1 MEHDDERFYSGA
13 SRGDFLDAMTAHAG
27 LGSVVAIEGDTG
39 SGVSTLLGQAVMA
52 LLADMEVVRID
63 GSEPH
68 DANVVVDALL
78 RHFDIDRA
86 DLPQML
92 RDTLSDGRLVV
103 VVDNSEDVRA
113 DALATMAA
121 LKQKLGARL
130 CYLFGGLPG
139 TVEALKSVDFTVDD
153 VLDLPTL
160 NADDVQDFAWFVA
173 GEELDEDES
182 ERLAHGSEGLPGAL
196 LGLLQGTRGSAAAVP
211 VGAATHSQDSQDSAA
226 EAGETDDE
234 MSDMPGFSARS
245 SDDEDDDNHVDAEAP
260 VPPADTAPASRATAP
275 WRHGAAVVGL
285 LLVVI
290 LLWSVLS
297 GGDDEDAAQD
307 SRELALPVPELVP
320 SKQQEIAPE
329 EPGVTPLKPTMEP
342 VARLEDIG
350 AEPEDEESKAEA
362 APNSNVQLAP
372 VTDPVMQSSPAQAQQ
387 EVAVAPAPDKPD
399 ESASVKPE
407 KVESK
412 AASQSEQEKAPAET
426 SGYNQAAWLAALDD
440 NRWFLQITATSQ
452 EANARAVLDQLDRK
466 GAYYPAKRNGKT
478 VFLVLAG
485 DYSSRQ
491 AALDA
496 KSTLPAKLRSAGP
509 FPRKMGD
516 VRGEL

>member
-27 LGSVVAIEGDTG
+27 LGSVVALEGDTD

-68 DANVVVDALL
+68 DANVVVEALL

-86 DLPQML
+86 DLPQVL
-92 RDTLSDGRLVV
+92 RDTLSVGRLVV

-113 DALATMAA
+113 DALATMVA

-153 VLDLPTL
+153 VLDLPVL
-160 NADDVQDFAWFVA
+160 NAEDVQDFAWFIA
-173 GEELDEDES
+173 GEELDDDES
-182 ERLAHGSEGLPGAL
+182 ERLVRRSEGLPGLL
-196 LGLLQGTRGSAAAVP
+196 LGLLQGSRSVAAAVP
-211 VGAATHSQDSQDSAA
+211 VEDVSAA
-226 EAGETDDE
+226 HGDQGEAVEVDDD
-234 MSDMPGFSARS
+234 MNDMPGFSARS
-245 SDDEDDDNHVDAEAP
+245 GDEESDDHAGRGEA
-260 VPPADTAPASRATAP
+260 ASPASVDVTDGPRTAAP
-275 WRHGAAVVGL
+275 WRHGVAVVGL
-285 LLVVI
+285 LLLVI
-290 LLWSVLS
+290 LLWSVFA
-297 GGDDEDAAQD
+297 GGEDEAATSN
-307 SRELALPVPELVP
+307 SRELALPVPESVP
-320 SKQQEIAPE
+320 AEQVVAPQEQ
-329 EPGVTPLKPTMEP
+329 GVTPLKPTMRP
-342 VARLEDIG
+342 VARLEDLD
-350 AEPEDEESKAEA
+350 EKPEEEAVTG
-362 APNSNVQLAP
+362 NVELTP

-387 EVAVAPAPDKPD
+387 EVAVAPAPSKPD
-399 ESASVKPE
+399 APVQTKPEAASSAPE
-407 KVESK
+407 KV
-412 AASQSEQEKAPAET
+412 PAQQADA
-426 SGYNQAAWLAALDD
+426 SGYNQAAWLATVDD
-440 NRWFLQITATSQ
+440 SRWFLQITATSQ
-452 EANARAVLDQLDRK
+452 ESNARGVLDQLDRK
-466 GAYYPAKRNGKT
+466 GAYYPAKRNGET

-509 FPRKMGD
+509 FPRKMAD
-516 VRGEL
+516 ISGEL

>member
-86 DLPQML
+86 ELPQVL
-92 RDTLSDGRLVV
+92 RDTLSNGRLVV

-113 DALATMAA
+113 DALTTMAA

-160 NADDVQDFAWFVA
+160 NADDVQDFAWFVV

-182 ERLAHGSEGLPGAL
+182 ERLAHRSEGLPGAL
-196 LGLLQGTRGSAAAVP
+196 LGLLQGTRDSAAAVP
-211 VGAATHSQDSQDSAA
+211 VGAATHSQGSAA

-245 SDDEDDDNHVDAEAP
+245 SDDEDDDDQVDAEAP
-260 VPPADTAPASRATAP
+260 VSPADTAPASRTTAP

-307 SRELALPVPELVP
+307 SRELALPVPESVP
-320 SKQQEIAPE
+320 SKQQEVAPR

-350 AEPEDEESKAEA
+350 AEPEDEESKVEA

-387 EVAVAPAPDKPD
+387 EVAVAPAPDKPAD
-399 ESASVKPE
+399 SAPSEPESE
-407 KVESK
+407 EGK
-412 AASQSEQEKAPAET
+412 AASPSAQEKPTTET

-440 NRWFLQITATSQ
+440 SRWFLQITATSQ

>member
-78 RHFDIDRA
+78 RHFDIDRE
-86 DLPQML
+86 DLPQVL
-92 RDTLSDGRLVV
+92 RDTLSNGRLVV

-113 DALATMAA
+113 DALTTMVA
-121 LKQKLGARL
+121 LKQKLGVRL

-139 TVEALKSVDFTVDD
+139 IVEALKSVDFTVDD

-173 GEELDEDES
+173 GEELDDDES
-182 ERLAHGSEGLPGAL
+182 EQLAHRSEGLPGAL
-196 LGLLQGTRGSAAAVP
+196 LGLLQGSRDTAAAVP
-211 VGAATHSQDSQDSAA
+211 LGESMADHGGPDEASLGA
-226 EAGETDDE
+226 DDDLN
-234 MSDMPGFSARS
+234 DMQGFSARVN
-245 SDDEDDDNHVDAEAP
+245 DDEDGEEGDDAAAGASAL
-260 VPPADTAPASRATAP
+260 PANATATPRAVAP
-275 WRHGAAVVGL
+275 WRHGAAVLGL

-290 LLWSVLS
+290 ILWSVFA
-297 GGDDEDAAQD
+297 GGEDEDAVPD
-307 SRELALPVPELVP
+307 SRELALPVPESVP
-320 SKQQEIAPE
+320 AEQVAAPGVPE
-329 EPGVTPLKPTMEP
+329 VTPLKPTMEP
-342 VARLEDIG
+342 VARLEDLD
-350 AEPEDEESKAEA
+350 AEPEGVDSDEKVATG
-362 APNSNVQLAP
+362 NVQLTP
-372 VTDPVMQSSPAQAQQ
+372 VTDPVMQSSPAQRQQ
-387 EVAVAPAPDKPD
+387 EVAVAPSP
-399 ESASVKPE
+399 EKPE
-407 KVESK
+407 EAAPSTPEKAQSK
-412 AASQSEQEKAPAET
+412 PALSQEQEKASADA
-426 SGYNQAAWLAALDD
+426 SGYNQAAWLAEVDD
-440 NRWFLQITATSQ
+440 SHWFLQITATSQ
-452 EANARAVLDQLDRK
+452 ESNARGVLDQLGGK

-509 FPRKMGD
+509 FPRKMAD
-516 VRGEL
+516 VRDEL

>member
-1 MEHDDERFYSGA
+1 MEHDDQRFYSGA

-92 RDTLSDGRLVV
+92 RDTLSNGRLVV

-113 DALATMAA
+113 DALTTMAA

-182 ERLAHGSEGLPGAL
+182 ERLAHRSEGLPGAL
-196 LGLLQGTRGSAAAVP
+196 LGLLQGTRGAAAAVP
-211 VGAATHSQDSQDSAA
+211 VGAAVQDQDSPG
-226 EAGETDDE
+226 EAGQVEDS
-234 MSDMPGFSARS
+234 MHDMQGFSARS
-245 SDDEDDDNHVDAEAP
+245 GDDEEDDDPADVGAA
-260 VPPADTAPASRATAP
+260 VPPADEAPAPRAAAP

-290 LLWSVLS
+290 ILWSVFA
-297 GGDDEDAAQD
+297 GGDDEAAGPD
-307 SRELALPVPELVP
+307 SRELALPVPESVP
-320 SKQQEIAPE
+320 AEQVAAPQQPE
-329 EPGVTPLKPTMEP
+329 VTPLKPTMKP
-342 VARLEDIG
+342 VARLEDLG
-350 AEPEDEESKAEA
+350 AEPEEEASGAEDT
-362 APNSNVQLAP
+362 PSSNVQLAP

-399 ESASVKPE
+399 ESASAKPE
-407 KVESK
+407 KVENK

-426 SGYNQAAWLAALDD
+426 SGYKQAAWLAALDD
-440 NRWFLQITATSQ
+440 SRWFLQITATSQ

-491 AALDA
+491 AAIDA

>member
-1 MEHDDERFYSGA
+1 VEHDDERFYSGA

-68 DANVVVDALL
+68 DANAVVDALL

-86 DLPQML
+86 ELPQVL
-92 RDTLSDGRLVV
+92 RDTLSNGRLVV

-113 DALATMAA
+113 DALTTMAA
-121 LKQKLGARL
+121 LKQKLGVRL

-160 NADDVQDFAWFVA
+160 NADDVQEFAWFVA
-173 GEELDEDES
+173 GEELDEAES
-182 ERLAHGSEGLPGAL
+182 ERLAHRSEGLPGAL
-196 LGLLQGTRGSAAAVP
+196 LGLLQGTRDSAAAVP
-211 VGAATHSQDSQDSAA
+211 VGAATHSPDSAA
-226 EAGETDDE
+226 EAGEADGDDE

-245 SDDEDDDNHVDAEAP
+245 SDEDDDDHADAEAP
-260 VPPADTAPASRATAP
+260 VPPADTAAASRAAAP

-297 GGDDEDAAQD
+297 GGDDEDAAQA
-307 SRELALPVPELVP
+307 SRELALPVPESVP
-320 SKQQEIAPE
+320 SKPE
-329 EPGVTPLKPTMEP
+329 ETRSQEPGVTPLKPTMEP
-342 VARLEDIG
+342 VARLEDLG
-350 AEPEDEESKAEA
+350 AEPEDEESNVEV
-362 APNSNVQLAP
+362 APSSNVELTP

-387 EVAVAPAPDKPD
+387 EVAVAPPPDKPAD
-399 ESASVKPE
+399 SAPSEPKSE
-407 KVESK
+407 EGK
-412 AASQSEQEKAPAET
+412 AASPSAQEKPTTDT

>member
-92 RDTLSDGRLVV
+92 RDTLSSGRLVV

-113 DALATMAA
+113 DALTTMAA

-173 GEELDEDES
+173 GEELDEDEADQ
-182 ERLAHGSEGLPGAL
+182 LAHRSDGLPGSL
-196 LGLLQGTRGSAAAVP
+196 LGLLQGARDSAAAMP
-211 VGAATHSQDSQDSAA
+211 VGLGAAPRGQDGPGEERQADDS
-226 EAGETDDE
+226 
-234 MSDMPGFSARS
+234 MNDMPGFSARS
-245 SDDEDDDNHVDAEAP
+245 SDDEEDDDPAGAEAP
-260 VPPADTAPASRATAP
+260 VPPADSAPAPRATAP

-290 LLWSVLS
+290 ILWSVFA
-297 GGDDEDAAQD
+297 GGEDEADAPD
-307 SRELALPVPELVP
+307 SRELALPVPESVP
-320 SKQQEIAPE
+320 AEQVAAPQQPE
-329 EPGVTPLKPTMEP
+329 VTPLKPTMKP
-342 VARLEDIG
+342 VARLEDLG
-350 AEPEDEESKAEA
+350 AEPEDGASGAEETSS
-362 APNSNVQLAP
+362 SNVQLAP

-387 EVAVAPAPDKPD
+387 EVTVAPPPETPD
-399 ESASVKPE
+399 ESSSAKPE

-412 AASQSEQEKAPAET
+412 AAPQSEQEKAPAEA
-426 SGYNQAAWLAALDD
+426 SGYKQAAWLAAVDD
-440 NRWFLQITATSQ
+440 SRWFLQITATSQ
-452 EANARAVLDQLDRK
+452 EANARAVLDQLDRN

-478 VFLVLAG
+478 VFLVVAG

-496 KSTLPAKLRSAGP
+496 KSTLPAKFRSAGP
-509 FPRKMGD
+509 FPRNMAD
-516 VRGEL
+516 IRGEL